1 MGVDLTTAWCEIEV
15 LADSLAPLIN
25 EIVSG
30 EDETYSQYSSVVRE
44 RLQKIRQ
51 LSQWARQASSEVQRR
66 AAANRQLQQS
76 QPLQTVSGPLAISP
90 VGSQARVRTPVS
102 SFQVASAPSDPVVQQ
117 AVQLQALVQQM
128 GMAGTIRGTAQG
140 RTAAGVYPHGPMVM
154 GISPGVRPVITTSGN
169 PGPPIKKQAISVDA
183 ASQQA
188 QTSLTDKNDELRQT
202 SA

>member
-30 EDETYSQYSSVVRE
+30 KEETYSQHSSVVRE

-140 RTAAGVYPHGPMVM
+140 RTAAGVYPHGSMVM
-154 GISPGVRPVITTSGN
+154 GISPGVRPVITTSNN

-202 SA
+202 